1 MYTQTSNT
9 NFRKGKKKHLRQGY
23 AGIVNHSIY
32 KCLQKKCVCKRNR
45 QIMTESTTNIT
56 QMHNEK
62 YQRHVAT
69 CCRPYRPT
77 IIA

>member
-9 NFRKGKKKHLRQGY
+9 NFRKRKKKHLRQGY
-23 AGIVNHSIY
+23 AGVVNHSIY
-32 KCLQKKCVCKRNR
+32 KCLQKKNVHVKG
-45 QIMTESTTNIT
+45 IMIESTTNIT

-62 YQRHVAT
+62 YQRHVST

-77 IIA
+77 ITA